1 MSAPKILISA
11 GEASSDM
18 YAARL
23 ARALRERTGAEF
35 FGMGGPRMAEAGV
48 DLVADYH
55 EVAVVGVAEV
65 LHKIPTVIGV
75 QRRLAR
81 EAARRHPSVAILV
94 DSPGTHLG
102 MGRRIKNLGI
112 PVGYFIGPQVW
123 AWRPGRVR
131 VIKRLVKRM
140 VVIFPFEEK
149 IYRDAG
155 VPVDFVGH
163 PLVDVVRPTT
173 TRAEF
178 AAKHGLDASR
188 PIVTLLPGSRRNEI
202 SQNYP
207 RVLEACERV
216 AHALPNVRIQ
226 FVHAAAPG
234 LKEEFLVPFSR
245 PGLEIKRVTGATY
258 DALAA
263 ADCAIVASGTATVEA
278 ALLGT
283 PMVVVYRVAPL
294 TAMVLKHMLR
304 TPFIG
309 MVNLIAGR
317 IVAPELIQDKF
328 TPEAVA
334 SEVRRLLESA
344 AAREEMKSG
353 LAEVRAKL
361 GPGGAIER
369 AADVF
374 AQMLAGQN
382 TSFCQGL
389 SHQTLTVRQAGLKP

>member
-1 MSAPKILISA
+1 LSAPKILISA
-11 GEASSDM
+11 GEASSEM

-23 ARALRERTGAEF
+23 ARALRERTGAEL

-48 DLVADYH
+48 ELVADYH

-81 EAARRHPSVAILV
+81 EAARRRPALAILI

-102 MGRRIKNLGI
+102 VARRLKNLGI

-131 VIKRLVKRM
+131 VIKRLVKRI

-163 PLVDVVRPTT
+163 PLVDVVKRTM
-173 TRAEF
+173 TREEF
-178 AAKHGLDASR
+178 AVRYGLDAHR
-188 PIVTLLPGSRRNEI
+188 PIMALLPGSRRGEI
-202 SQNYP
+202 GRNFP
-207 RVLEACERV
+207 GVLEACERV
-216 AHALPNVRIQ
+216 AHAMPGAGVQ

-234 LKEEFLVPFSR
+234 LTKEFLAPFAR
-245 PGLEIKRVTGATY
+245 PVLQIHRVTGATY

-278 ALLGT
+278 ALLGA
-283 PMVVVYRVAPL
+283 PMVVIYRVAPL
-294 TAMVLKHMLR
+294 TAIVMRHLLR

-309 MVNLIAGR
+309 MVNLIGGR
-317 IVAPELIQDKF
+317 MIAPELVQDKF
-328 TPEAVA
+328 TPERVA
-334 SEVRRLLESA
+334 GEVTRLLQSP
-344 AAREEMKSG
+344 AAREEMKAG

-374 AQMLAGQN
+374 ARMALEAG
-382 TSFCQGL
+382 
-389 SHQTLTVRQAGLKP
+389 R

>member
-1 MSAPKILISA
+1 MSTPRILISA

-23 ARALRERTGAEF
+23 AKALRERTGAEI

-48 DLVADYH
+48 DLIADYH
-55 EVAVVGVAEV
+55 EVAVVGIAEV
-65 LHKIPTVIGV
+65 LHKIPTVVRV
-75 QRRLAR
+75 QNRIAR
-81 EAARRHPSVAILV
+81 EAVKREAKLAILV

-102 MGRRIKNLGI
+102 VARRLKNHGI

-131 VIKRLVKRM
+131 VVKRLVKRM

-163 PLVDVVRPTT
+163 PLVDVVHATMSRE
-173 TRAEF
+173 EF
-178 AAKHGLDASR
+178 AARHGLDASR
-188 PIVTLLPGSRRNEI
+188 PIVTLLPGSRKSEMA
-202 SQNYP
+202 QHYQ
-207 RVLEACERV
+207 RVMEACARLQESMGGRV
-216 AHALPNVRIQ
+216 Q
-226 FVHAAAPG
+226 FVHAVAPNLKPEMLAACALPPG
-234 LKEEFLVPFSR
+234 LKVT
-245 PGLEIKRVTGATY
+245 RVEGETY
-258 DALAA
+258 NALAA

-283 PMVVVYRVAPL
+283 PMVVIYRVTPI
-294 TAMVLKHMLR
+294 TAAILRHMIR

-317 IVAPELIQDKF
+317 QVAPELIQNGF
-328 TPEAVA
+328 TPEAVEA
-334 SEVRRLLESA
+334 EVRRLLESEP
-344 AAREEMKSG
+344 ARAEAKAG
-353 LAEVRAKL
+353 LAEVRAKM

-369 AADVF
+369 AADIF
-374 AQMLAGQN
+374 AGML
-382 TSFCQGL
+382 
-389 SHQTLTVRQAGLKP
+389 

>member
-1 MSAPKILISA
+1 MSDPQILISA

-23 ARALRERTGAEF
+23 TTALRARTPATF
-35 FGMGGPRMAEAGV
+35 FGMGGPRMDEAGV
-48 DLVADYH
+48 ELVADYH
-55 EVAVVGVAEV
+55 EVAVVGITEV
-65 LHKIPTVIGV
+65 LHKIPQVIGV
-75 QRRLAR
+75 QNRLAR
-81 EAARRHPSVAILV
+81 EAEKRGAALAILV

-102 MGRRIKNLGI
+102 VARRLKQTKI

-131 VIKRLVKRM
+131 VVKRLVQRM

-163 PLVDVVRPTT
+163 PLVDTVRATMS
-173 TRAEF
+173 RHEF
-178 AAKHGLDASR
+178 ATRYGLDSTR
-188 PIVTLLPGSRRNEI
+188 PMVTILPGSRPNEI
-202 SQNYP
+202 AQNYG
-207 RVLEACERV
+207 RIVAACERL
-216 AHALPNVRIQ
+216 AQPGNVQ
-226 FVHAAAPG
+226 FVHAVAHG
-234 LKEEFLVPFSR
+234 LSPEFCARFVR
-245 PGLEIKRVTGATY
+245 PSIEIKRLESATY

-283 PMVVVYRVAPL
+283 PMVVVYRVKPL
-294 TAMVLKHMLR
+294 TASIMRRMIR

-317 IVAPELIQDKF
+317 RICPELIQDDF
-328 TPEAVA
+328 TPAAVET
-334 SEVRRLLESA
+334 EVRRLLEVRG
-344 AAREEMKSG
+344 ARDEIKAG

-369 AADVF
+369 AADIF
-374 AQMLAGQN
+374 AGML
-382 TSFCQGL
+382 
-389 SHQTLTVRQAGLKP
+389 

>member
-1 MSAPKILISA
+1 MIPPKILISA

-23 ARALRERTGAEF
+23 AIALRERTGAQL

-48 DLVADYH
+48 DVILDYH
-55 EVAVVGVAEV
+55 KVAVVGITEV
-65 LHKIPTVIGV
+65 LHKIPTVVRV
-75 QRRLAR
+75 QNRLAV
-81 EAARRHPSVAILV
+81 EAAKRGASLAVLV

-102 MGRRIKNLGI
+102 VARRLKQRGI

-123 AWRPGRVR
+123 AWRAGRVR
-131 VIKRLVKRM
+131 IVKRLVNRM

-155 VPVDFVGH
+155 VPVNFVGH
-163 PLVDVVRPTT
+163 PLVDVVRPTM
-173 TRAEF
+173 TRIEF
-178 AAKHGLDASR
+178 AARYGLDATL
-188 PIVTLLPGSRRNEI
+188 PIVTVLPGSRRSEI
-202 SQNYP
+202 EQNYP
-207 RVLEACERV
+207 AVIEACERLRHGGGAAAGV
-216 AHALPNVRIQ
+216 Q
-226 FVHAAAPG
+226 FVHAAAPN
-234 LKEEFLVPFSR
+234 LKAELFAAYSR
-245 PGLEIKRVTGATY
+245 PGLDLTRVEGATY

-263 ADCAIVASGTATVEA
+263 ANCAIVASGTATVEA

-283 PMVVVYRVAPL
+283 PMVVVYRVNRV
-294 TAMVLKHMLR
+294 TAAIVRRMIR

-317 IVAPELIQDKF
+317 RVVPELIQDAF
-328 TPEAVA
+328 TPEAVEA
-334 SEVRRLLESA
+334 EVRRLLESES
-344 AAREEMKSG
+344 ARAEAKAG

-374 AQMLAGQN
+374 AAML
-382 TSFCQGL
+382 
-389 SHQTLTVRQAGLKP
+389 